1 MLSRL
6 RSFLSAMTQR
16 RHFESSLDEEVR
28 FHLDAY
34 ADDLVRSGLPRAEA
48 MRRARL
54 RFGSVE
60 RAKDDCRRARG
71 LRLGDELLA
80 FWSDARAGIRALART
95 PGFSVAAV
103 LTLALAVGI
112 NTAIYALIDAVL
124 FRPLSGVA
132 RASELVAL
140 YTDRADTPGVE
151 YQGVSYPDYVHYG
164 EQVPTVALAAFLRT
178 ALTVSG
184 PSSPTRVIGDLVSPN
199 YFSVL
204 GTRPAAG
211 RLFDADTGTGDRALV
226 IGHRFWHERFG
237 GRPDALGRTLVV
249 NGVSFTIT
257 GVAPPGFR
265 GSLIDWYGDAPVDL
279 FIPIEMLDRWRN
291 EDAPLL
297 HDRRFVSPQVVG
309 RLQENATF
317 EGASASLVLASRRLQ
332 IAYPASNAH
341 RELIVLPATRAR
353 FWPGRYSD
361 NVRLLVLVG
370 AGGSVL
376 LLLACSNLF
385 NLWVPRVLA
394 RRREFAI
401 RLAVG
406 ASPAALG
413 RLLLAEV
420 GALTTAAVVGGVGI
434 ASGLLHAL
442 GAYPAPFGVPL
453 HVELGLDA
461 RTIFFS
467 CGLAAVAATAIAL
480 AQVACSTRQ
489 PASTLRSAPGDSGSR
504 AAVRGRRLLVVAQ
517 VALSVVVLAAAGSLG
532 RSLYH
537 LSRVDPGYEADHV
550 LVVPIDVRDPA
561 ADQPRNDLFFR
572 DLLRRLERIPGVES
586 ASLSHV
592 GPLSRLRGTVSVT
605 SRNGSGEPDPLPVIF
620 RDVGPNYFETIGLRL
635 LRGETFPDDATAS
648 DAVVINEALAD
659 RLWPDRDAVGRFMDI
674 EGEVSGRRV
683 IGVVRNAAHRDLWN
697 TEEPYLYRPMSMR
710 GVTGETVLVRA
721 RSAGVGAGDRI
732 REVIAGA
739 SSRIVVLGV
748 STVEEDIR
756 AHLSRQR
763 LAAAV
768 STTLGVVAVV
778 FVAVGIFGLMS
789 ITVAQ
794 HTREFGIRLA
804 FGAGRA
810 HIAGLVF
817 RRAAVLSTVGS
828 LLGAALWWWLHP
840 VVAQEIYGFD
850 SGAPAVVAI
859 VGAAVLALGLAAA
872 VHPARRAAGAEPLA
886 ALKSD

>member
-1 MLSRL
+1 MFSRL

-16 RHFESSLDEEVR
+16 ERFESSLDEEVR

-34 ADDLVRSGLPRAEA
+34 ADELIRSGIPRAEA

-95 PGFSVAAV
+95 PGFAVAAI

-112 NTAIYALIDAVL
+112 NTAIFALIDAVL

-164 EQVPTVALAAFLRT
+164 EQVPAVALAAFLRT
-178 ALTVSG
+178 ALTLSG

-211 RLFDADTGTGDRALV
+211 RLFDADAGTGDRALV
-226 IGHRFWHERFG
+226 ISHRLWHERFG

-249 NGVSFTIT
+249 NDVPFTIT

-279 FIPIEMLDRWRN
+279 VIPIEMLDRWRN

-309 RLQENATF
+309 RLRENTTF
-317 EGASASLVLASRRLQ
+317 EGASASLALASKRLQ

-361 NVRLLVLVG
+361 NARLLVLVG

-385 NLWVPRVLA
+385 NLWMPRVLA

-406 ASPAALG
+406 ASPWALG

-420 GALTTAAVVGGVGI
+420 VALTAAAVLGGVGI

-461 RTIFFS
+461 RSIFFS

-480 AQVACSTRQ
+480 AQVACSARQ
-489 PASTLRSAPGDSGSR
+489 PASTLRAAPGDSGSR
-504 AAVRGRRLLVVAQ
+504 AAVRGRRLLVVA
-517 VALSVVVLAAAGSLG
+517 
-532 RSLYH
+532 
-537 LSRVDPGYEADHV
+537 
-550 LVVPIDVRDPA
+550 
-561 ADQPRNDLFFR
+561 
-572 DLLRRLERIPGVES
+572 
-586 ASLSHV
+586 
-592 GPLSRLRGTVSVT
+592 
-605 SRNGSGEPDPLPVIF
+605 
-620 RDVGPNYFETIGLRL
+620 
-635 LRGETFPDDATAS
+635 
-648 DAVVINEALAD
+648 
-659 RLWPDRDAVGRFMDI
+659 
-674 EGEVSGRRV
+674 
-683 IGVVRNAAHRDLWN
+683 
-697 TEEPYLYRPMSMR
+697 
-710 GVTGETVLVRA
+710 
-721 RSAGVGAGDRI
+721 
-732 REVIAGA
+732 
-739 SSRIVVLGV
+739 
-748 STVEEDIR
+748 
-756 AHLSRQR
+756 
-763 LAAAV
+763 
-768 STTLGVVAVV
+768 
-778 FVAVGIFGLMS
+778 
-789 ITVAQ
+789 
-794 HTREFGIRLA
+794 
-804 FGAGRA
+804 
-810 HIAGLVF
+810 
-817 RRAAVLSTVGS
+817 
-828 LLGAALWWWLHP
+828 
-840 VVAQEIYGFD
+840 
-850 SGAPAVVAI
+850 
-859 VGAAVLALGLAAA
+859 
-872 VHPARRAAGAEPLA
+872 
-886 ALKSD
+886 

>member
-1 MLSRL
+1 MFSRL
-6 RSFLSAMTQR
+6 RSFLTAMTR
-16 RHFESSLDEEVR
+16 REDFESSLDEEVR

-34 ADDLVRSGLPRAEA
+34 ADELIRSGIPRVEA

-71 LRLGDELLA
+71 LRLGDELRA
-80 FWSDARAGIRALART
+80 CWSDAHTAVHSLARS
-95 PGFSVAAV
+95 PGFAGATI
-103 LTLALAVGI
+103 LTLALGVGI
-112 NTAIYALIDAVL
+112 NTAIYALVDAVL
-124 FRPLSGVA
+124 FRPLPGVD
-132 RASELVAL
+132 RADELVAL
-140 YTDRADTPGVE
+140 YTDRADTPGPE

-164 EQVPTVALAAFLRT
+164 EHVPTVALTAFLRT

-184 PSSPTRVIGDLVSPN
+184 PSSSTRVIGDLVSPN
-199 YFSVL
+199 YFAVL

-211 RLFDADTGTGDRALV
+211 RLFDADTGTGDHALV
-226 IGHRFWHERFG
+226 ISHRLWHERFG

-249 NGVSFTIT
+249 NDVPFSIV

-279 FIPIEMLDRWRN
+279 FIRIEMLDRWRN
-291 EDAPLL
+291 EGVALL
-297 HDRRFVSPQVVG
+297 HDRSFVSPQVVG
-309 RLQENATF
+309 RLRENTTF
-317 EGASASLVLASRRLQ
+317 ETASTSLVLESKRLQ

-361 NVRLLVLVG
+361 NVRLLVLVA

-406 ASPAALG
+406 ASPAVLA
-413 RLLLAEV
+413 RLLLVEV
-420 GALTTAAVVGGVGI
+420 VVLTGAAAVGGVGI
-434 ASGLLHAL
+434 ASVLLQAL

-453 HVELGLDA
+453 HMELGLDA
-461 RTIFFS
+461 RSMVFS
-467 CGLAAVAATAIAL
+467 WGLTAVAATAIASG
-480 AQVACSTRQ
+480 QVACSAHR
-489 PASTLRSAPGDSGSR
+489 PVDTLRAAPGASGSR

-517 VALSVVVLAAAGSLG
+517 VALAVVVLAAAGSLG

-537 LSRVDPGYEADHV
+537 LSQVDPGYESTR
-550 LVVPIDVRDPA
+550 LFVVPIDVRDAPA
-561 ADQPRNDLFFR
+561 DRPRNHLFFIE
-572 DLLRRLERIPGVES
+572 LLRRVERVPDVES
-586 ASLSHV
+586 ASLSHA

-605 SRNGSGEPDPLPVIF
+605 PRNRGGDPDPLPVVF
-620 RDVGPNYFETIGLRL
+620 RDVGPRYFETIGLRL
-635 LRGETFPDDATAS
+635 SRGQTFSGDPTES
-648 DAVVINEALAD
+648 DVVVINESLAE

-674 EGEVSGRRV
+674 EGEATSQRV

-697 TEEPYLYRPMSMR
+697 TDEPYLYRPMFTRNVR
-710 GVTGETVLVRA
+710 GGTVLVRVG
-721 RSAGVGAGDRI
+721 STGSGVADRL

-739 SSRIVVLGV
+739 SRRIVVLDV
-748 STVEEDIR
+748 RLAEEDIR
-756 AHLSRQR
+756 SYLSRQR

-768 STTLGVVAVV
+768 STTLGIVAVV

-789 ITVAQ
+789 VTVAQ

-817 RRAAVLSTVGS
+817 RRAALLSTVGS
-828 LLGAALWWWLHP
+828 LLGAALWRWLHP
-840 VVAQEIYGFD
+840 VVAREIYGFD
-850 SGAPAVVAI
+850 SGAPSVVAI
-859 VGAAVLALGLAAA
+859 VAAVVMALTLAAA
-872 VHPARRAAGAEPLA
+872 VHPARRAARAEPLA
-886 ALKSD
+886 ALKSE

>member
-6 RSFLSAMTQR
+6 RSFLSAITR
-16 RHFESSLDEEVR
+16 RERFESSLDEEVR

-34 ADDLVRSGLPRAEA
+34 AEDLIRSGVPRAEA

-80 FWSDARAGIRALART
+80 CWSDTRAGIRALART
-95 PGFSVAAV
+95 PGFTAAAI
-103 LTLALAVGI
+103 LTLALGVGI
-112 NTAIYALIDAVL
+112 STAIYALIDAVL
-124 FRPLSGVA
+124 FRPLPGVA

-151 YQGVSYPDYVHYG
+151 YQGVSYPDYLHYG

-178 ALTVSG
+178 AVTVSG
-184 PSSPTRVIGDLVSPN
+184 PSSPTRAIGDLVSPN

-211 RLFDADTGTGDRALV
+211 RLFDADTGTGDHALV
-226 IGHRFWHERFG
+226 ISHRLWHERFG
-237 GRPDALGRTLVV
+237 GRLDALGRTLVV
-249 NGVSFTIT
+249 GDVPFTIM

-291 EDAPLL
+291 GDAPLL
-297 HDRRFVSPQVVG
+297 HNRRFVSPQVVG
-309 RLQENATF
+309 RLRENATF
-317 EGASASLVLASRRLQ
+317 EDAGASLALASKRLQ
-332 IAYPASNAH
+332 LAYPASNAQ

-370 AGGSVL
+370 AGGAVL
-376 LLLACSNLF
+376 LLLACGNLF

-406 ASPAALG
+406 ASRAALG

-420 GALTTAAVVGGVGI
+420 GALTAAAVVGGVGI
-434 ASGLLHAL
+434 ASGLLRAL
-442 GAYPAPFGVPL
+442 GAYPTPFGVPL
-453 HVELGLDA
+453 HVEPGLDA
-461 RTIFFS
+461 RAIVFL
-467 CGLAAVAATAIAL
+467 CGLSAVAAAAIAL
-480 AQVACSTRQ
+480 GQVACAARQ
-489 PASTLRSAPGDSGSR
+489 PVDTLRSAPGDSGSR
-504 AAVRGRRLLVVAQ
+504 AAVQGRKLLVVAQ
-517 VALSVVVLAAAGSLG
+517 VALSVVVLAAAASLG

-537 LSRVDPGYEADHV
+537 LSRVDPGYEADR
-550 LVVPIDVRDPA
+550 LFVVPIDVRDPA
-561 ADQPRNDLFFR
+561 ADRPRNDLFFV

-586 ASLSHV
+586 ASLSNA

-605 SRNGSGEPDPLPVIF
+605 SRNGGGETDPLPVVF

-648 DAVVINEALAD
+648 DAVVINEALAE

-683 IGVVRNAAHRDLWN
+683 VGVVRNAAHRDLWN
-697 TEEPYLYRPMSMR
+697 TEEPYLYRPMFMR
-710 GVTGETVLVRA
+710 GAGGGTVLVRA
-721 RSAGVGAGDRI
+721 RSAGSGAGDRI

-739 SSRIVVLGV
+739 SSRIVVLDV
-748 STVEEDIR
+748 RTAAEDIR

-768 STTLGVVAVV
+768 STTLGIVAVV

-817 RRAAVLSTVGS
+817 RRAALVSSAGS
-828 LLGAALWWWLHP
+828 LLGTALWWWLHP
-840 VVAQEIYGFD
+840 LVAQEVYGFD
-850 SGAPAVVAI
+850 SGAPFLVAVVA
-859 VGAAVLALGLAAA
+859 AAVMALALAAA
-872 VHPARRAAGAEPLA
+872 VYPARRAAGAEPLA
-886 ALKSD
+886 ALKSE